1 MIDWCYPLLV
11 WALIFGAATRGVQVL
26 LRGLGPRWLPLLAC
40 ATAVV
45 PVQGLPLGRWL
56 HGYNANFSIP
66 LVAVLLGVILKPW
79 LKRPLFNEQADRTSC
94 WFGCVAG
101 LLLYPFALGL
111 SSFDP
116 YSLGWQWPGV
126 ACVAAVLAV
135 FLIWRDNSFG
145 LVLLAAGVAWQIG
158 CLESDNAWDYLVDPL
173 YVALS
178 FIGLTLLLGQA
189 TLKRNPEA
197 PSSST
202 KLPAAGSNGSDTP
215 RGRD

>member
-26 LRGLGPRWLPLLAC
+26 LRGFGPRWLPLLAC
-40 ATAVV
+40 AATVV

-56 HGYNANFSIP
+56 HGYNANFCIP

-111 SSFDP
+111 GPFDP
-116 YSLGWQWPGV
+116 YSFGWQWPGV

-135 FLIWRDNSFG
+135 FLIWRENSFG
-145 LVLLAAGVAWQIG
+145 LVLLAAGVAWQVG
-158 CLESDNAWDYLVDPL
+158 CLESDNAWDYLVDPF

-178 FIGLTLLLGQA
+178 FIGLMLLLSQA
-189 TLKRNPEA
+189 ARKRKPEA

-202 KLPAAGSNGSDTP
+202 KLPAVSSNGSDTP

>member
-26 LRGLGPRWLPLLAC
+26 LRGFGPRWLPLLAC
-40 ATAVV
+40 TATVV

-135 FLIWRDNSFG
+135 FLIWRENSFG
-145 LVLLAAGVAWQIG
+145 LVLLAAGVAWQVG
-158 CLESDNAWDYLVDPL
+158 CLESDNAWDYPQLHRPH
-173 YVALS
+173 A
-178 FIGLTLLLGQA
+178 FIEPSRTEAKTGSTEFFNQA
-189 TLKRNPEA
+189 SRRQLEWKRYPA
-197 PSSST
+197 RP
-202 KLPAAGSNGSDTP
+202 KLTP
-215 RGRD
+215 RRLTA

>member
-40 ATAVV
+40 AATIV

-111 SSFDP
+111 GPFDP

-126 ACVAAVLAV
+126 ACVAAVLAAI
-135 FLIWRDNSFG
+135 LIWRENSFG
-145 LVLLAAGVAWQIG
+145 LVLLAAGVAWQVG

-178 FIGLTLLLGQA
+178 FLGLSLLLSQA
-189 TLKRNPEA
+189 ARKRKPEA

-202 KLPAAGSNGSDTP
+202 KLPAASSNGSDTP

>member
-40 ATAVV
+40 AATIV

-56 HGYNANFSIP
+56 HGYNANFCIP

-111 SSFDP
+111 GSFDP
-116 YSLGWQWPGV
+116 YALGWQWPGV
-126 ACVAAVLAV
+126 TCVAAVLAV

-145 LVLLAAGVAWQIG
+145 LVLLAAGVAWQVG

-178 FIGLTLLLGQA
+178 FIGLMLLLSQA
-189 TLKRNPEA
+189 ARKRKPEA

>member
-11 WALIFGAATRGVQVL
+11 WALILGASTRGVQVL
-26 LRGLGPRWLPLLAC
+26 FRGLGPRWLPLLAC
-40 ATAVV
+40 AATFA
-45 PVQGLPLGRWL
+45 PVRGLPLGRWL

-79 LKRPLFNEQADRTSC
+79 LKRPLFNEQTDRASC

-101 LLLYPFALGL
+101 MSLYPVALGL
-111 SSFDP
+111 GPFDL
-116 YSLGWQWPGV
+116 YSIGWQWPGV
-126 ACVAAVLAV
+126 ACVAAILAV
-135 FLIWRDNSFG
+135 FLIWRENSFG
-145 LVLLAAGVAWQIG
+145 LVLLAAGVAWQVG

-178 FIGLTLLLGQA
+178 FIGLILLLRQA
-189 TLKRNPEA
+189 ARKQKPEA

-202 KLPAAGSNGSDTP
+202 KLSAAVSNGS
-215 RGRD
+215 

>member
-40 ATAVV
+40 AATAI

-56 HGYNANFSIP
+56 HGYNANFCIP
-66 LVAVLLGVILKPW
+66 LVAVLLGVVLKPW

-111 SSFDP
+111 GPFDP
-116 YSLGWQWPGV
+116 YALGWQWPGV
-126 ACVAAVLAV
+126 ACVAAVLAAI
-135 FLIWRDNSFG
+135 LIWRDNSFG
-145 LVLLAAGVAWQIG
+145 LVLLAAGVAWQVG

-178 FIGLTLLLGQA
+178 FIGLMLLLSQA
-189 TLKRNPEA
+189 ARKRKPEA

-202 KLPAAGSNGSDTP
+202 KLPAAGSNGSETP

>member
-40 ATAVV
+40 AAAVV

-101 LLLYPFALGL
+101 MSLYPVALGL
-111 SSFDP
+111 GPFDL

-126 ACVAAVLAV
+126 ACVAAVLAAL
-135 FLIWRDNSFG
+135 LIWRENSFG
-145 LVLLAAGVAWQIG
+145 LVLFAAGIAWQVG

-197 PSSST
+197 PSPSI
-202 KLPAAGSNGSDTP
+202 KLPAASSNGS
-215 RGRD
+215 